1 MRYRVGAGFALFA
14 LVVVVVTSG
23 VSQAGFQFQPE
34 TRARLVRMVHEEPA
48 ACVDLIE
55 QAESIEGLRQT
66 LVDRVDTKYQAVK
79 LVEAARAL
87 RCVDLPEQT
96 TLREIL
102 EAADVVAMEAGE

>member
-1 MRYRVGAGFALFA
+1 LFA
-14 LVVVVVTSG
+14 LAVVVVTSG

-34 TRARLVRMVHEEPA
+34 TRARLIRMLREEPE

-55 QAESIEGLRQT
+55 QAVSIEELRQA

-87 RCVDLPEQT
+87 RCVDLPEET

-102 EAADVVAMEAGE
+102 DAADAVATEAGE